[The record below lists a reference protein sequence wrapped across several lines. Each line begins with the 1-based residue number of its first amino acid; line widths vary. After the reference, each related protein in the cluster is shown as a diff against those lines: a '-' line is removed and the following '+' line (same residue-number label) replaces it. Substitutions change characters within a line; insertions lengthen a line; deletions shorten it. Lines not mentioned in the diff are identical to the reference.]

1 MVAILTEVRYNF
13 NVFICISLI
22 AKDSGQ
28 LFLYFCLFGKLYFL
42 FENCLFNQ
50 SVSLLIGWFILVIRF
65 LSSLYTV
72 DINPPLD
79 VQLVTLAPFC
89 RWPLQSGN
97 RLLCCPDSFDLTQV
111 NVSYF
116 PHHWS
121 SFLKVLAPSSPWFPP
136 AEFQVS
142 HWGGYSGFSVT
153 FIAEAVSCRSMH
165 LLVPM

>member
-1 MVAILTEVRYNF
+1 MVAVLTEERYNF

-22 AKDSGQ
+22 AKDSGY
-28 LFLYFCLFGKLYFL
+28 LFSYFCLFGKLYFL
-42 FENCLFNQ
+42 FENCLFNR

-72 DINPPLD
+72 DINPLLD

-89 RWPLQSGN
+89 RWPLHFGN
-97 RLLCCPDSFDLTQV
+97 CLLCCLDFFDLTQV
-111 NVSYF
+111 SASDF

-121 SFLKVLAPSSPWFPP
+121 SFQKVLAPSSPWFPP

-142 HWGGYSGFSVT
+142 H
-153 FIAEAVSCRSMH
+153 
-165 LLVPM
+165 